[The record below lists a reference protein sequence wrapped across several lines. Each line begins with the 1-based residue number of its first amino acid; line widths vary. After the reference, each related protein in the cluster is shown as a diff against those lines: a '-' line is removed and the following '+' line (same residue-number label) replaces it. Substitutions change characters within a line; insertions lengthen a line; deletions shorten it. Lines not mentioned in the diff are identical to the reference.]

1 MDIYITNLK
10 ASWHRLN
17 NMPILTVE
25 QIKDCDNDCV
35 RMYLFCYY
43 DYPEFYNYKK
53 KKLLNRQIN
62 DYKQNIL
69 LMSAWCGHLNI
80 LKYLVSCGL
89 DSNYETPCRHN
100 AYMFAACNGKIEMM
114 KYLETININIYV
126 RDNDSGD
133 SVCEMVPL
141 HSEIYIYIMN
151 KSKYTGY
158 SKICSICYEDI
169 DDMFIT
175 CKNNHIVHLDCQIQ
189 KDKNKCLMC
198 STKYIIR
205 KN

>member
-69 LMSAWCGHLNI
+69 LMAVWCGHLNI

-89 DSNYETPCRHN
+89 DSNYETLSRQN
-100 AYMFAACNGKIEMM
+100 AYMFAACMEKV
-114 KYLETININIYV
+114 K
-126 RDNDSGD
+126 
-133 SVCEMVPL
+133 
-141 HSEIYIYIMN
+141 
-151 KSKYTGY
+151 
-158 SKICSICYEDI
+158 
-169 DDMFIT
+169 
-175 CKNNHIVHLDCQIQ
+175 
-189 KDKNKCLMC
+189 
-198 STKYIIR
+198 
-205 KN
+205 

>member
-1 MDIYITNLK
+1 
-10 ASWHRLN
+10 
-17 NMPILTVE
+17 
-25 QIKDCDNDCV
+25 
-35 RMYLFCYY
+35 
-43 DYPEFYNYKK
+43 
-53 KKLLNRQIN
+53 
-62 DYKQNIL
+62 
-69 LMSAWCGHLNI
+69 
-80 LKYLVSCGL
+80 
-89 DSNYETPCRHN
+89 
-100 AYMFAACNGKIEMM
+100 MM

-141 HSEIYIYIMN
+141 HSEICIYIMN

-158 SKICSICYEDI
+158 SKICSLCYEYK
-169 DDMFIT
+169 DDTFIT